1 MDDSVKRVE
10 IKVQPRSGFDKSL
23 GSMGTSKCGLITPIF
38 VDEVIPNSKVN
49 LKIALSATLPPLA
62 SESFMKCSVKCE
74 AFFVPMRLLFGSFEN
89 WFCDDPLRYADGTT
103 SPSCPPV
110 MLLDSTHTA
119 GVQRFLQIGGLA
131 DYLGYRTPST
141 TDTSYVIPAM
151 PFLAYHRIYD
161 DWYRRADVQTPVF
174 RRPKPGAVT
183 PQNLKSAPFQTYDQ
197 SSYLVTITSTTNEN
211 LGDTVSV
218 FNLRYRNFDQ
228 DYFTVARTSE
238 QFGPARSVTIQTSGG
253 TDYFTIAS
261 LRNQNSLQQFAER
274 NNLVTPREVEVV
286 KARYGADLSD
296 GVAQRALLIGAAEFE
311 LYTKGIYT
319 NAASSSST
327 NNPFAGE
334 VASQYGSAYASG
346 SDFIIQ
352 GFTANEP
359 GYIFVNAT
367 MVPRVTYSSGVRRYL
382 MNYQG
387 PGCIVDM
394 PNPLLQNTGNEPIY
408 QRELTGELAN
418 TGVFGYVE
426 RYSWF
431 KTRESELHGLLRD
444 GQSLSAFAL
453 QRNFAPG
460 SNPTVGTSFIRIPAN
475 YMDQVEA
482 VTGNISNYG
491 WWYDAHFDYKVS
503 MPLSKFSIP
512 SLQDPAYEHGYTVN
526 MKRNGVSL

>member
-1 MDDSVKRVE
+1 MDDSIKRVE

-38 VDEVIPNSKVN
+38 VDEVIPNSKIN

-89 WFCDDPLRYADGTT
+89 WFCDNPIRYADATTGTA
-103 SPSCPPV
+103 CPPV
-110 MLLDSTHTA
+110 ILLDGSFTN
-119 GVQRFLQIGGLA
+119 GVNRFLEPGGLA
-131 DYLGYRTPST
+131 DYLGYRTASG
-141 TDTSYVIPAM
+141 TSSGYTIPAM
-151 PFLAYHRIYD
+151 PFLAYHRIYH
-161 DWYRRADVQTPVF
+161 DWYRRADLQNPVF
-174 RRPKPGAVT
+174 APVKVGAT
-183 PQNLKSAPFQTYDQ
+183 PAQYLKSAPFVAFDSNTY
-197 SSYLVTITSTTNEN
+197 LITVANTTNEGLAN
-211 LGDTVSV
+211 GLSI
-218 FNLRYRNFDQ
+218 FSLAPRNFDQ

-238 QFGPARSVTIQTSGG
+238 QFGPARNVTIQSSGG

-261 LRNQNSLQQFAER
+261 IRNQNSLQQFAER

-319 NAASSSST
+319 NAATSSST

-346 SDFIIQ
+346 SDFIIN
-352 GFTANEP
+352 GFQANEP

-367 MVPRVTYSSGVRRYL
+367 MVPRVTYSSGIRKYL
-382 MNYQG
+382 TNYQG

-408 QRELTGELAN
+408 QRELTGELGN
-418 TGVFGYVE
+418 TGVFGFVE

-444 GQSLSAFAL
+444 GQTLSSFAL
-453 QRNFAPG
+453 QRSFAAG
-460 SNPTVGTSFIRIPAN
+460 SNPQINTSFIKIPSN

-482 VTGNISNYG
+482 VTGNISQYG

-512 SLQDPAYEHGYTVN
+512 SLQDPASEHGYTVN

>member
-10 IKVQPRSGFDKSL
+10 IKVQPKSGFDKSL
-23 GSMGTSKCGLITPIF
+23 GSMGTSLCGLITPIF
-38 VDEVIPNSKVN
+38 VDEVIPNSKIN
-49 LKIALSATLPPLA
+49 LKLALSATLPPLA
-62 SESFMKCSVKCE
+62 SETFMKCSVKVE

-89 WFCDDPLRYADGTT
+89 WFCDDPLKYADGTT
-103 SPSCPPV
+103 SPACPPV
-110 MLLDSTHTA
+110 ILLDSAYTA
-119 GVQRFLQIGGLA
+119 GVTRFLRPGWLA

-141 TDTSYVIPAM
+141 SASSYVIPAM

-161 DWYRRADVQTPVF
+161 DWYRRADVQSPVF
-174 RRPKPGAVT
+174 ARPKPGVAI
-183 PQNLKSAPFQTYDQ
+183 PQNLKSAPYQPYD
-197 SSYLVTITSTTNEN
+197 SNSYLITIASGNNEW
-211 LGDTVSV
+211 LADGISI
-218 FNLRYRNFDQ
+218 FGMRQRNFDQ

-238 QFGPARSVTIQTSGG
+238 QFGPARSVTIQSSGG

-274 NNLVTPREVEVV
+274 NALVTPREVEVV
-286 KARYGADLSD
+286 KARYGANLSD
-296 GVAQRALLIGAAEFE
+296 GVAQRSLLIGVGEFE
-311 LYTKGIYT
+311 LYSKGIYT
-319 NAASSSST
+319 NAASTSTT
-327 NNPFAGE
+327 NNPFAGQ
-334 VASQYGSAYASG
+334 VGSQYGSAYASG
-346 SDFIIQ
+346 SDFIIK
-352 GFTANEP
+352 GFEANEP

-382 MNYQG
+382 SNYQG

-418 TGVFGYVE
+418 TGIFGYVE

-431 KTRESELHGLLRD
+431 KTRENELHGLLRD

-460 SNPTVGTSFIRIPAN
+460 SAPQINSSFLTIPSS
-475 YMDQVEA
+475 YMNQVEA
-482 VTGNISNYG
+482 VSGDISNYG

-512 SLQDPAYEHGYTVN
+512 SLQDPAYEHGISVN

>member
-23 GSMGTSKCGLITPIF
+23 GSMGTSQCGYITPIF

-89 WFCDDPLRYADGTT
+89 WFCDDPLKYSDNT
-103 SPSCPPV
+103 SSSALPPV
-110 MLLDSTHTA
+110 IFLDGAYTA
-119 GVQRFLQIGGLA
+119 GVQRFLRAGGLA

-141 TDTSYVIPAM
+141 SASGYTIPAM

-161 DWYRRADVQTPVF
+161 DWYRRADVQSPVF
-174 RRPKPGAVT
+174 TRPKPGAVV
-183 PQNLKSAPFQTYDQ
+183 PQNLKSAPYQTYDTG
-197 SSYLVTITSTTNEN
+197 SYLVTISSGTNEW
-211 LGDTVSV
+211 LGDGISI
-218 FNLRYRNFDQ
+218 FGLRARNFDQ

-238 QFGPARSVTIQTSGG
+238 QFGPARSVTIQSSGG

-274 NNLVTPREVEVV
+274 NALVTPREVEVV
-286 KARYGADLSD
+286 KARYGANLSD
-296 GVAQRALLIGAAEFE
+296 GVAQRSLIIGAAEFE
-311 LYTKGIYT
+311 LYTKGVYT
-319 NAASSSST
+319 TAAATSST

-334 VASQYGSAYASG
+334 VGSQYGSAYASG
-346 SDFIIQ
+346 SDFIIK
-352 GFTANEP
+352 GFEANEP

-382 MNYQG
+382 TNYVG

-408 QRELTGELAN
+408 QRELTGEMDN
-418 TGVFGYVE
+418 SGIFGYVE

-444 GQSLSAFAL
+444 GQNLSAFAL
-453 QRNFAPG
+453 QRTFAPG
-460 SNPTVGTSFIRIPAN
+460 SNPQISSAFLKIPTT

-482 VTGNISNYG
+482 VSGNISNYG

-512 SLQDPAYEHGYTVN
+512 SLQDPAYEHGVPVN